1 LEDSVK
7 ISRYF
12 LFACL
17 LLLGQPAGAGA
28 WGTGPFEN
36 DDALDWTWELEA
48 SADISAIESALKQVT
63 SSGAY
68 VEAPTASAAIAAAE
82 VVAALN
88 GKPHDQLPD
97 EVTKWVESHTNANAS
112 ELIQLANQVIVRVR
126 DTQHSELAQ
135 LWADSPDDFI
145 AWKAELSNLQERLQ

>member
-1 LEDSVK
+1 MN
-7 ISRYF
+7 INRCY
-12 LFACL
+12 LFVCL
-17 LLLGQPAGAGA
+17 LLLGQPAVAGA
-28 WGTGPFEN
+28 WGIGPFEN
-36 DDALDWTWELEA
+36 DDALDWTYELE
-48 SADISAIESALKQVT
+48 SSTDTSAIESALKQVT

-88 GKPHDQLPD
+88 GEAHGQLPD
-97 EVTKWVESHTNANAS
+97 EVSKWVESHTNSATG
-112 ELIQLANQVIVRVR
+112 ELVQLAQQVIIRVR
-126 DTQHSELAQ
+126 DTQYSELAQ